1 MFPRCLKILGRL
13 GSFIQVAQQIPSS
26 LQQVQ
31 GLSHM
36 EREYVDYNNIRNSSC
51 CPFSWPE
58 NGIFSSLQ
66 IAFKQVKRAH
76 KILYVERK

>member
-1 MFPRCLKILGRL
+1 VVEIFG
-13 GSFIQVAQQIPSS
+13 QVGKFYSGCPTNSVESPTSPCA
-26 LQQVQ
+26 
-31 GLSHM
+31 LSH
-36 EREYVDYNNIRNSSC
+36 EREYVDHNNIKNSSC

-58 NGIFSSLQ
+58 NGIFPSLQ